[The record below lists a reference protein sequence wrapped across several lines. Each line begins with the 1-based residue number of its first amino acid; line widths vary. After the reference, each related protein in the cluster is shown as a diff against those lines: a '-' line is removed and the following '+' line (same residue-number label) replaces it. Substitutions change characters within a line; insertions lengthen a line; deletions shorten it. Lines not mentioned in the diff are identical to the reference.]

1 MNLSKTQ
8 LAMAGIG
15 LAAVVAAT
23 TAGTTALFTNT
34 DTIGANLFTN
44 GTIVLTTTP
53 TTALV
58 TFSSMMPGDAITA
71 PVTVASGAT
80 SDPLRY
86 SIASSATNADAL
98 ALKDQLVLAVRTVDV
113 TTPGVPCDNFDG
125 TSLYSGD
132 LDGGTTG
139 KIIGDVAT
147 GQTGV
152 AATGG
157 DRTLAGN
164 SSEILCFRV
173 SLPSATGNT
182 FKLAT
187 TTATFT
193 FDAEQTKNN

>member
-8 LAMAGIG
+8 LAIAGIG

-23 TAGTTALFTNT
+23 TAGTTALFTDQ

-44 GTIVLTTTP
+44 GTIVLTTNP

-58 TFSSMMPGDAITA
+58 TFSSMMPGDSVTA
-71 PVTVASGAT
+71 PVVVSSGAT

-86 SIASSATNADAL
+86 SISSSATNADVL
-98 ALKDQLVLAVRTVDV
+98 GLKDQLVFTVKTIDV
-113 TTPGVPCDNFDG
+113 TVPATPCDNFDG
-125 TSLYSGD
+125 TTLYTGD
-132 LDGGTTG
+132 LDSSAG

-147 GQTGV
+147 GQDGV
-152 AATGG
+152 AASGG
-157 DRTLAGN
+157 DRALAGN
-164 SSEILCFRV
+164 TSETLCFRV
-173 SLPSATGNT
+173 SLPGATGNA

-193 FDAEQTKNN
+193 FDSEQTKNN